1 MYTIEDVKNVVFTRV
16 GRGYRTE
23 EVDEFIE
30 EVVRSMQAMKQNS
43 DALMQKLGVL
53 ADKIEDYRSQEDSI
67 HSALL
72 TAQRM
77 ADQILNDAKTNADKL
92 KEESEQ
98 KAAQLENEARQK
110 ASELTERAEQ
120 DYQTK
125 LADTKHQATRV
136 IAEAKDRSGRMLFEA
151 LEKSRAE
158 RAALEEMKRQTQG
171 FKDQLVAM
179 YQEQIALV
187 QRLASQERL
196 IPEPPASVQQEEPE
210 QTVEPVVSEMVEL
223 SEAAPVESDDA
234 QPEAEMPIE
243 EVAPVLETAEPVEAE
258 TVPIQTEADRL
269 LFEPVTAAAMD
280 TAEQPAISKAPGT
293 APARFQIDADLEEE
307 RPSKF
312 SNLKFGDDYDI
323 ADDEDYL
330 EKEPR
335 GFFKKRKK

>member
-30 EVVRSMQAMKQNS
+30 EVVRSMEAMKQNS
-43 DALMQKLGVL
+43 DTLMQKLGVL

-67 HSALL
+67 HSAIL

-77 ADQILNDAKTNADKL
+77 ADQILNDAKTNAAKL

-98 KAAQLENEARQK
+98 KAARLESEARQK
-110 ASELTERAEQ
+110 AGELTERAEQ
-120 DYQTK
+120 DYQTR

-158 RAALEEMKRQTQG
+158 RAALEEMKRQTQS

-196 IPEPPASVQQEEPE
+196 IPEPPVSVQPDEPE
-210 QTVEPVVSEMVEL
+210 QTVDAAAAEMVET
-223 SEAAPVESDDA
+223 SEAAPAESAAA
-234 QPEAEMPIE
+234 QPQAETPAE
-243 EVAPVLETAEPVEAE
+243 ETAPVLETAKPVEAE
-258 TVPIQTEADRL
+258 VAPVENAAERL
-269 LFEPVTAAAMD
+269 LFEPVAAAAVN
-280 TAEQPAISKAPGT
+280 TAEQPAVSKAPGT
-293 APARFQIDADLEEE
+293 APTRFQIDADLEEE

-312 SNLKFGDDYDI
+312 SNLKFGDDYDM